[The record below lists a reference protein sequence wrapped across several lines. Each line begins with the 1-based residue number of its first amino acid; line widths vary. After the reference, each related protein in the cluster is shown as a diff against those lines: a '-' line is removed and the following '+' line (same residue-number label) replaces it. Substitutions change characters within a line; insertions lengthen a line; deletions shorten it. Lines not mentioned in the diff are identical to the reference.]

1 MTHTESTVQK
11 SAAHTVAQL
20 IVAESELDRKA
31 RDPHREQGDRAHY
44 AEAARLARKVKRELE
59 AFLRSLDHA

>member
-1 MTHTESTVQK
+1 VTHTELTVQK
-11 SAAHTVAQL
+11 SAAHTIAQL

-44 AEAARLARKVKRELE
+44 ADAARQARKAKRELE
-59 AFLRSLDHA
+59 AFLRSIDGA

>member
-1 MTHTESTVQK
+1 MTHVEQTVQK
-11 SAAHTVAQL
+11 SAAHTIAQL

-44 AEAARLARKVKRELE
+44 ADAARQARKAKRELE
-59 AFLRSLDHA
+59 AFLRSIDGA

>member
-1 MTHTESTVQK
+1 MTHVEQTVQK
-11 SAAHTVAQL
+11 SAAHTIAQL
-20 IVAESELDRKA
+20 IVVESELDRKA

-44 AEAARLARKVKRELE
+44 ADAARQARKAKRELE